1 MAGTGLLATSTPTS
15 RSYATPAASSAVQR
29 PPRGAGASWRSRT
42 TNSASTAAN
51 PVPKMPTGTGAAPL
65 GRQPARQ
72 MGPTSRSGSPVR
84 RRSGAM

>member
-15 RSYATPAASSAVQR
+15 RSYATSAASSTVQR
-29 PPRGAGASWRSRT
+29 PPRGVATSWRSRT

-51 PVPKMPTGTGAAPL
+51 PDPKMSTATGEPAAE
-65 GRQPARQ
+65 RQPARQ
-72 MGPTSRSGSPVR
+72 MGPTSRSGSPVA